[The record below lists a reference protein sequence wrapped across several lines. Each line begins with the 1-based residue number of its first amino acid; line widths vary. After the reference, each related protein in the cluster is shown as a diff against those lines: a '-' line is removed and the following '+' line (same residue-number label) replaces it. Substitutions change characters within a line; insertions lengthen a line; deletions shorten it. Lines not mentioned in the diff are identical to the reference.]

1 MFEVRGI
8 ITALITPFRDGA
20 GLCAECLETMVR
32 FQLESG
38 VAGLYISGTYGEGVI
53 TPLSIREELFKR
65 VIEVSPSK
73 AALLPHVGG
82 ADVEAVTHL
91 ARLAKDLGYPA
102 VSVVGPLYHVPTR
115 SGLVRFFS
123 RVARTDIPVII
134 YNNKGRQGYNI
145 SPEDF
150 DVIVRDVPQVVGI
163 KDASY
168 DVEQLLEY
176 VERFGSSRFI
186 AGAGDNLLLYT
197 FAVGAPAHIC
207 GVSNALPEVA
217 TELYRAVTVGDLK
230 KAAELQYKIVML
242 RKAVRRFGV
251 ETQEVLRAMLKLRG
265 VESGDPPIQLS
276 HTFTDEQLNE
286 LKKIL
291 EKYLTV
297 A

>member
-1 MFEVRGI
+1 MFEVTGI
-8 ITALITPFRDGA
+8 MTALITPFRA
-20 GLCAECLETMVR
+20 GTELCVECIEPLIR
-32 FQLESG
+32 FQVERG

-53 TPLSIREELFKR
+53 TPLSVREALFRR
-65 VIEVSPSK
+65 VIEAAPSK
-73 AALLPHVGG
+73 TTLLPHVGG
-82 ADVEAVTHL
+82 ADVGSVTHL

-115 SGLVRFFS
+115 AGLVKFFS
-123 RVARTDIPVII
+123 HVARADVPIII

-150 DVIVRDVPQVVGI
+150 DAIVKEVPHVAGI

-176 VERFGSSRFI
+176 VARFGSRHFI

-207 GVSNALPEVA
+207 GVSNALPEIA
-217 TELYRAVTVGDLK
+217 TDLYKAVTAGDLRR
-230 KAAELQYKIVML
+230 AAELQYRIITL
-242 RKAVRRFGV
+242 RKAIRRFGV

-265 VESGDPPIQLS
+265 VDSGEPPIQLS
-276 HTFTDEQLNE
+276 YTLTDEQMGE
-286 LKKIL
+286 LKNIL
-291 EKYLTV
+291 GKYLTQ
-297 A
+297 